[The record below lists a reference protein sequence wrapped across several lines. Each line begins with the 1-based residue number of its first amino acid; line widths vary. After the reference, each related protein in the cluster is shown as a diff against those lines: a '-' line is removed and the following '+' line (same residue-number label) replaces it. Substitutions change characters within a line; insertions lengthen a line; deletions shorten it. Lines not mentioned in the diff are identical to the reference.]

1 MTLNISSPVS
11 NLPIPTVPL
20 TDSAVT
26 QQPNTQASNTFAQTP
41 QPDGPQAQKA
51 SFNPEAAAAYSTFKE
66 AVLKSKQPAFNSPQ
80 TAEEKTTG
88 ETLSRR
94 VRSDTA
100 SDREGAK
107 EADDLFNTLNPSPPP
122 ALPKREGADEAND
135 LFNALN
141 PPETPTPAPKP
152 PPPENGVDEKMGADT
167 LQKTLDKDKRI
178 NAQLNPV
185 GDSQLAKNVANALL
199 ELKEG
204 DSASPS
210 PMVQVPKDST
220 LGKWLSLA
228 ENAFMNRAVKD
239 WARENKIDIHSMTY
253 DSATGLVQAI
263 TLDNKEKSFPLKEFP
278 DLREALTPLLDIS
291 KIIDPTGNG
300 IKFNNE
306 RPDTVPLEL
315 VQNFY
320 DLKIN
325 NKDIASAHK
334 EAKDLLDNE
343 SFPETTKS
351 QDHSNE
357 SILKQQNLINDFET
371 TYTNQQYKK
380 LAEEQEK
387 LAIEISSITNH

>member
-167 LQKTLDKDKRI
+167 LQKTLD
-178 NAQLNPV
+178 
-185 GDSQLAKNVANALL
+185 
-199 ELKEG
+199 
-204 DSASPS
+204 
-210 PMVQVPKDST
+210 
-220 LGKWLSLA
+220 
-228 ENAFMNRAVKD
+228 
-239 WARENKIDIHSMTY
+239 
-253 DSATGLVQAI
+253 
-263 TLDNKEKSFPLKEFP
+263 
-278 DLREALTPLLDIS
+278 
-291 KIIDPTGNG
+291 
-300 IKFNNE
+300 
-306 RPDTVPLEL
+306 
-315 VQNFY
+315 
-320 DLKIN
+320 
-325 NKDIASAHK
+325 
-334 EAKDLLDNE
+334 
-343 SFPETTKS
+343 
-351 QDHSNE
+351 
-357 SILKQQNLINDFET
+357 
-371 TYTNQQYKK
+371 
-380 LAEEQEK
+380 
-387 LAIEISSITNH
+387 